1 MRLRRDAKIERI
13 AKVPLFSRCSKR
25 ELGQIGTLA
34 DEIDLAAG
42 TVAVREGAYG
52 QEFFIIESGKAE
64 VSKKGKV
71 VATLGPGDFFGEIA
85 LLHNAPRNATVTAK
99 TPVEAL
105 VVSHRDFASL
115 LATSP
120 QIQSKILQ
128 ALAERLAPASF

>member
-13 AKVPLFSRCSKR
+13 ANVPLFSRCSKR
-25 ELGQIGTLA
+25 ELAQIGRLA
-34 DEIDLAAG
+34 DEMELPAG

-52 QEFFIIESGKAE
+52 QEFFVLESGTVE
-64 VSKKGKV
+64 VSKQGKV

-85 LLHNAPRNATVTAK
+85 LLHNAPRTATVTAK

-105 VVSHRDFASL
+105 VVSHRDFSSL

-128 ALAERLAPASF
+128 ALAERLAPASI